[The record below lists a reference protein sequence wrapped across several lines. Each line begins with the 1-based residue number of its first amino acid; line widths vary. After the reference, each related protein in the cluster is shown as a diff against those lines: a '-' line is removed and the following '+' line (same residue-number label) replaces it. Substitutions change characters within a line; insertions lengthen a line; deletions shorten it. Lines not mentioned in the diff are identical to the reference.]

1 MTCKREETQHF
12 GQRAN
17 EPTRDGTILTAIY
30 IVLTLE
36 GMNYTSGI
44 QSPFHHTPRHPRGGI
59 RLHSMRVYTLPEMGE
74 SCYMC
79 IAKP

>member
-1 MTCKREETQHF
+1 MTCRREETQVF

-17 EPTRDGTILTAIY
+17 RKKTGGPFLT
-30 IVLTLE
+30 VLTLE
-36 GMNYTSGI
+36 GMNYMSGI
-44 QSPFHHTPRHPRGGI
+44 QSPFHHTPQRPRGGI
-59 RLHSMRVYTLPEMGE
+59 RLHSMRVYTLPGMEE